1 MKLKITATTAYIN
14 GKVVDVVTSRK
25 SLAAM
30 MKHQLG
36 MGKQPEPVNQ

>member
-1 MKLKITATTAYIN
+1 MKLKITATAAYIN
-14 GKVVDVVTSRK
+14 GKVVDLSASHK

-36 MGKQPEPVNQ
+36 MGKQPEPAKQ